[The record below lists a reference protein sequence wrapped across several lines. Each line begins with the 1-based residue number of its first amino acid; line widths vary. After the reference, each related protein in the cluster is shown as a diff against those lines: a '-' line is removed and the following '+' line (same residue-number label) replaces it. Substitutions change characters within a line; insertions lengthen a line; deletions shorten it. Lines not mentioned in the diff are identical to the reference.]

1 MNFAPLIFCI
11 NALEGFY
18 AHRERKALHRIGR
31 KIRLQQLSDQEF
43 AGVEARCTSLNLN
56 VHNKELRVVRA
67 LTQHVVR
74 MERLRRELVPLW
86 TRAEMLAMVGPHNLI
101 NRDRIETC
109 LQWLRSGE
117 RAFHQY
123 AQSVEA
129 QFDRYLNQLGTVA
142 PQDRDVGSTVKNLQN
157 SQLQHRHLHT
167 LILQELQIIQQLH
180 VAASQLATLGQVRI
194 DAQGNL
200 ISDDPNF
207 ALLYKS
213 ARLQLARL
221 ETESTGLLEDMQIIP
236 PDPDSGK

>member
-1 MNFAPLIFCI
+1 MNFAPLIFCT

-56 VHNKELRVVRA
+56 VHNTDLRLVRA

-86 TRAEMLAMVGPHNLI
+86 TRAEMLAMVEPHNLI

-109 LQWLRSGE
+109 LHWLRAGE
-117 RAFHQY
+117 HAFHQY

-142 PQDRDVGSTVKNLQN
+142 PP
-157 SQLQHRHLHT
+157 
-167 LILQELQIIQQLH
+167 
-180 VAASQLATLGQVRI
+180 GQRCRI
-194 DAQGNL
+194 DGQKFAEFAVATPAFAHAHIARAANHSTATCGGQSAGNAWTS
-200 ISDDPNF
+200 SD
-207 ALLYKS
+207 
-213 ARLQLARL
+213 
-221 ETESTGLLEDMQIIP
+221 
-236 PDPDSGK
+236 